1 MRDYSVVSPRFWIG
15 ATGKELRGNAHA
27 QVLALYLMTSPH
39 ANMIGVFHCPLI
51 YMAHETGLGMEGASK
66 ALQSLIE
73 AKFCTYEESSE
84 TVFVHRMAAF
94 QIGDHLS
101 EQDKRCKGVE
111 REWNNIPSRQL
122 QQAFF
127 AIYSV
132 AFHLPKQ
139 SKKAR
144 GTEAPSKPPRSQEQ
158 EQDQEQDQE
167 TPLSPQGGG
176 FEAFWE
182 CWPKNERK
190 QDKAKCSEKWKR
202 DSLDT
207 VAAAIVSDVS
217 AKKHSQKWREGFI
230 EAPMVYLNNRRW
242 EDGAASATAGPKPGS
257 DEYAALH
264 RNASW
269 WRDAGFDSVWAAMSA
284 KCWHN
289 TAHQFRDGKKIRE
302 LVL

>member
-158 EQDQEQDQE
+158 EQEQEQDQD
-167 TPLSPQGGG
+167 TPQPPTVA
-176 FEAFWE
+176 FEDFWE
-182 CWPKNERK
+182 CWPKNDRK

-202 DSLDT
+202 EGLDT
-207 VAAAIVSDVS
+207 VAEAIVADVT
-217 AKKHSQKWREGFI
+217 AKKHSQKWRDGFI

-242 EDGAASATAGPKPGS
+242 EDGAAGAATSPKRGT

-264 RNASW
+264 KSADW
-269 WRDAGFDSVWAAMSA
+269 WREAGFPTIWDAMAS
-284 KCWHN
+284 KCWHDN
-289 TAHQFRDGKKIRE
+289 ANEFRNGQR
-302 LVL
+302 VGVAA

>member
-176 FEAFWE
+176 FDAFWE
-182 CWPKNERK
+182 CWPKNDRK

-202 DSLDT
+202 EGLDT
-207 VAAAIVSDVS
+207 VAEAIVADVT
-217 AKKHSQKWREGFI
+217 AKKHSQKWRDGFI

-242 EDGAASATAGPKPGS
+242 EDGAAGEATGPKRGT

-264 RNASW
+264 KSANW
-269 WRDAGFDSVWAAMSA
+269 WREAGFPTIWDAMAS
-284 KCWHN
+284 KCWHTN
-289 TAHQFRDGKKIRE
+289 AHLFRDGKKAQ
-302 LVL
+302 VAA